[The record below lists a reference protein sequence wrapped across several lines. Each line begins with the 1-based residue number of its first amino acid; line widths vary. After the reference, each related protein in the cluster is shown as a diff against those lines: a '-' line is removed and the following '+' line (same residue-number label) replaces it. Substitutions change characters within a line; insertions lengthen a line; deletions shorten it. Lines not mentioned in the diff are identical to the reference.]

1 MSDYWKAYDEIENLE
16 GYHYT
21 HEKVNHSKEF
31 VNEGGYHTNNMESQW
46 RATKTNL
53 PQKRTRKRIQEHLFE
68 KMWRNQNLG
77 NTWQAL
83 LTALRE
89 VEYDVGPEA
98 DARAAAE
105 EAQHGSYVQ
114 DLEYPTVPYH
124 V

>member
-1 MSDYWKAYDEIENLE
+1 
-16 GYHYT
+16 
-21 HEKVNHSKEF
+21 
-31 VNEGGYHTNNMESQW
+31 MESQW

-53 PQKRTRKRIQEHLFE
+53 PQKRTCKRIQEHLFE
-68 KMWRNQNLG
+68 KMWQNQNLG

-105 EAQHGSYVQ
+105 EEQHGVYVQ